1 MWHSSKVTLSLQR
14 FPFELMTTSKA
25 AIEGNLGTH
34 GNSRRSLLWMVLV
47 GLAIRLVVV
56 GFLYPERL
64 NPERDHWRFAG
75 ETGRIAQSIVEG
87 RGFSSPFFG
96 STGPCRRFIRRYWQ
110 LCSGCLG
117 LIRGLLRW

>member
-1 MWHSSKVTLSLQR
+1 
-14 FPFELMTTSKA
+14 MTTSGA
-25 AIEGNLGTH
+25 ASAGKLSTNAK
-34 GNSRRSLLWMVLV
+34 SRRSLLWMVLV

-87 RGFSSPFFG
+87 SGFSSPFFG
-96 STGPCRRFIRRYWQ
+96 FTGPTAIMPPIYPLLLAGVFRLFGTYTTACFRR
-110 LCSGCLG
+110 
-117 LIRGLLRW
+117 